1 MQATSSYP
9 GSTTAGTAPCYYG
22 TGNGDGGSS
31 SSSGISNS
39 VYHHNENHRNGSTA
53 RAIACKNNEALQYF
67 LRGEFDTSID
77 LLKEAYGIFASFRH
91 HYYLNLLTIQH
102 LQQHQIPSI
111 YDIGLGGGSLLQP
124 SSATEVATMTMGAA
138 KECNNMDS
146 QDIDMEID
154 DDDDSDDDVDIDRAS
169 RKNNKDRA
177 TSPSQ
182 HKPPRSS
189 SPSPSACPSSSSMY
203 NRAFVLATDED
214 DMTLLITNERQ
225 TGAVLLYN
233 LGLVYHNIGY
243 YQGVSAAVP
252 HSIQLY
258 QWSLSFLDLPSFRTT
273 MDSTYQG
280 LDCDLL
286 NINSPTTAMYNN
298 LPGIGLPGSAGGTG
312 ASHRSK
318 KAKTNERRYGDL
330 QFQEQQRQSLP
341 NHHPHYQEDPKLML
355 AVLNNLSNLFTYLHR
370 IPETLYALYR
380 LRVVLAASAMTH
392 MAAIVSSMSSS
403 ASSSAASSN
412 PSITNENNNTPNNTD
427 DSARSM
433 ITNGDDD
440 YNWFFINA
448 LFQGKELNFAP
459 AA

>member
-9 GSTTAGTAPCYYG
+9 GSTTAGTAPYYYG
-22 TGNGDGGSS
+22 SGGDGGGSS
-31 SSSGISNS
+31 SSSSSISNS
-39 VYHHNENHRNGSTA
+39 LHHHNNNNNNNNHSKNGSTA

-67 LRGEFDTSID
+67 LRGDFDTSID

-91 HYYLNLLTIQH
+91 HYYLNLLQIQH
-102 LQQHQIPSI
+102 MQHHIPSM
-111 YDIGLGGGSLLQP
+111 YDAGHGGDGSLLLAT
-124 SSATEVATMTMGAA
+124 SAATVATMTMGAA
-138 KECNNMDS
+138 KECNNLNN
-146 QDIDMEID
+146 QGIDMEVD
-154 DDDDSDDDVDIDRAS
+154 DDGDLDRTS
-169 RKNNKDRA
+169 RKDHKYRA
-177 TSPSQ
+177 TPPSQ
-182 HKPPRSS
+182 HQPPRSS
-189 SPSPSACPSSSSMY
+189 SPSPSVCPSASSMY

-233 LGLVYHNIGY
+233 LGLVYHNVGY
-243 YQGVSAAVP
+243 YQGVSAAIP

-273 MDSTYQG
+273 MDSSYQG
-280 LDCDLL
+280 LDCDLF
-286 NINSPTTAMYNN
+286 NVNSTTVTMHDN
-298 LPGIGLPGSAGGTG
+298 LPGSDVFESASGNG
-312 ASHRSK
+312 AGRRSK
-318 KAKTNERRYGDL
+318 KAKTNKRRYGDR

-341 NHHPHYQEDPKLML
+341 NHHPNHQEDPKLML

-392 MAAIVSSMSSS
+392 LAAIV

-412 PSITNENNNTPNNTD
+412 SSITNGSNNSPNNAE
-427 DSARSM
+427 DSARTM